1 MMSRRLLKK
10 WPLAAA
16 VLLAL
21 LSVFSVWRMLTVA
34 DTLVSQQA
42 AERWQG
48 GGSLPFAQISCF
60 LPGGEKLSLDQIH
73 SFRNDMAA
81 KLKAASLA
89 PEENPGLYRD
99 AWSAFGSVK
108 AGSGRR
114 SGVCRVVAVGGGF
127 FDFHPLCLLSGS
139 YPREEDIMDDR
150 VLLDEEA
157 AWLLFGGT
165 DLTGMSFSLEGVP
178 FVVAGVY
185 AHEDDSFSRLASE
198 GEMCIYMSWSAY
210 QKLFPDSAAIG
221 FYELVMAEPVK
232 GFAFSSV
239 REKFPIRTA
248 EIVDNSRRFELS
260 HLWKTFLHPETS
272 SMHLNGAVYPYW
284 ENAARAAEVR
294 AARWLGAAVIFGALP
309 LALLVFALFR
319 TSIRSKHTLEEEIIP
334 KARER
339 AEEAVRRYSRRR
351 WEKRH
356 PEQH

>member
-1 MMSRRLLKK
+1 MMYRRLLKK

-16 VLLAL
+16 LLLAL
-21 LSVFSVWRMLTVA
+21 LSAFSVWRMLAAA

-42 AERWQG
+42 ASRWQG
-48 GGSLPFAQISCF
+48 GGALPFAQVSCF
-60 LPGGEKLSLDQIH
+60 LPGGEKLTLDQIH

-89 PEENPGLYRD
+89 PEENTGLYRD

-127 FDFHPLCLLSGS
+127 FDFHPLRLLSGS
-139 YPREEDIMDDR
+139 YPREEDIMEDR

-165 DLTGMSFSLEGVP
+165 ELTGMSFSIEGVP

-185 AHEDDSFSRLASE
+185 AHEDDPFSRLASE
-198 GEMCIYMSWSAY
+198 GEMCIYMTWSAY
-210 QKLFPDSAAIG
+210 QKLFPDSAAIVC
-221 FYELVMAEPVK
+221 YELVMAEPVK

-239 REKFPIRTA
+239 LEKFPIKTA
-248 EIVDNSRRFELS
+248 EIVDNSRRFELA
-260 HLWKTFLHPETS
+260 HLWKTFLHPETP
-272 SMHLNGAVYPYW
+272 SMHLSAAVYPYW
-284 ENAARAAEVR
+284 ENAARAAEVL
-294 AARWLGAAVIFGALP
+294 AARWLGAAAVFGALP
-309 LALLVFALFR
+309 LALLLFTALR
-319 TSIRSKHTLEEEIIP
+319 TGVRTKRKLEEEILP
-334 KARER
+334 RARES
-339 AEEAVRRYSRRR
+339 AQETIRRRGRRR

-356 PEQH
+356 PGQH